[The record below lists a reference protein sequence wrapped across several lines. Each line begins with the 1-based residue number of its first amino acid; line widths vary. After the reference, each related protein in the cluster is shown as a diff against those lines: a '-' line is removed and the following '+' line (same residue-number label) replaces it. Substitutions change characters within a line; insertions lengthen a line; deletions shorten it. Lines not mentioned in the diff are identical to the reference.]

1 MLQTNQIPVDIRAN
15 ERHEQLPEGAHIER
29 REDGSVWQ
37 VQIVPETLEMN
48 PKSPLYGQPKDG
60 PDTLEF
66 RVDSVK
72 DPDFISKGGT
82 PWYYKFLDEV
92 APNTGRAQDVNQQL
106 ATLTARLDAAE
117 ARAAA
122 AEAALPTPEAPAEV
136 EAPSP
141 PPQTP
146 IRKTKGRGHTRVK
159 K

>member
-1 MLQTNQIPVDIRAN
+1 MQAQNQVPVDVRAN
-15 ERHEQLPEGAHIER
+15 ERRTELPEGAHIER

-37 VQIVPETLEMN
+37 VTKAIRAHDKDGKE
-48 PKSPLYGQPKDG
+48 KDG

-72 DPDFISKGGT
+72 DPDFIAKGGT
-82 PWYYKFLDEV
+82 PWYYRFLDEV

-117 ARAAA
+117 ARATA
-122 AEAALPTPEAPAEV
+122 AEAANSVTQTEVPVEV

-146 IRKTKGRGHTRVK
+146 IVKRKVGKRGK

>member
-1 MLQTNQIPVDIRAN
+1 MQAQQPVPVDVRAN
-15 ERHEQLPEGAHIER
+15 ERRTELPEGAYLER
-29 REDGSVWQ
+29 RADGSVWQ
-37 VQIVPETLEMN
+37 VRPAIRAHDDKGKV
-48 PKSPLYGQPKDG
+48 KKG

-72 DPDFISKGGT
+72 DPDFIAKGGT
-82 PWYYKFLDEV
+82 PWYYQFLPNEV

-106 ATLTARLDAAE
+106 ATLTARLDLAE

-122 AEAALPTPEAPAEV
+122 AEAKQFAPGLAALEAPEV

-146 IRKTKGRGHTRVK
+146 IVK
-159 K
+159 KPTGKRGKK